1 MTIESGDKYYTIQ
14 KVIRNTKKVVAVA
27 RTNMDE
33 LNTNLEIK
41 EVQSQLAGVLS
52 QPHSNLTVTLFR
64 NYLYMINRF
73 QVLQ

>member
-1 MTIESGDKYYTIQ
+1 MIDAIESDK
-14 KVIRNTKKVVAVA
+14 KCGCLLRDAVA
-27 RTNMDE
+27 RANMDE

-64 NYLYMINRF
+64 NYLYTINRVE
-73 QVLQ
+73 VLQ

>member
-1 MTIESGDKYYTIQ
+1 MIVTIESDEKY
-14 KVIRNTKKVVAVA
+14 KNSGCLLA
-27 RTNMDE
+27 RANMDE

-64 NYLYMINRF
+64 NYLYMINRV